1 VNLSRRSLAAALG
14 VAAVV
19 AVALFTAEETSATHV
34 DPTSPVTIVVGPAP
48 GFSPMG
54 RVDGARRGRAH
65 DPLPD
70 RPQLLWRHA
79 AVGALD
85 FAPLAVDTSGAVVAA
100 SAGLPQLIQLGRDG
114 AEQWRA
120 RTGIGP
126 SVTGSVILS
135 DDTRAVVTSAGDL
148 LGLYPSGRVR
158 FMIALELPER
168 NAHLGLLPLEDGGL
182 AVAAGHDVDE
192 LDGDGRRRDRTHLT
206 ERISGPLVATRHGIV
221 ATTAT
226 GSVFVIRG
234 GFARRLGSL
243 GGDPGEPGASS
254 PDGRSLVAV
263 VDHQRLVAFDLASGD
278 VETVHAVSDQSLH
291 GPVVLGADDARVLVT
306 WNGVLTRIGRA
317 PGDVRRTPLD
327 LRAETLITDAG
338 KVDFAQLDESP
349 PPLTDADGRIGF
361 ARVGG
366 RVGVVAPDGK
376 VRLVTVSTC
385 SSPAALA
392 PAGPRRMVIG
402 CRDGT
407 VIMVG
412 DSGP

>member
-1 VNLSRRSLAAALG
+1 MSVSRRSLAAVVGLTG
-14 VAAVV
+14 AAVITFF
-19 AVALFTAEETSATHV
+19 ANRETGATHV

-54 RVDGARRGRAH
+54 RVDGARRGRAR

-79 AVGALD
+79 SLGALD
-85 FAPLAVDTSGAVVAA
+85 FAPLAVDASGAVVAA
-100 SAGLPQLIQLGRDG
+100 GAGLPQLIQLSRDG

-126 SVTGSVILS
+126 SVTGCVILG
-135 DDTRAVVTSAGDL
+135 DETRAVVTSAGDL
-148 LGLYPSGRVR
+148 VGIYPSGRTR

-168 NAHLGLLPLEDGGL
+168 NAHLGLLPLDDGGL

-192 LDGDGRRRDRTHLT
+192 LDGDGRRRDRAHLT
-206 ERISGPLVATRHGIV
+206 ERISGPLVATRRGIV
-221 ATTAT
+221 ATTAA

-254 PDGRSLVAV
+254 PDGESLVAV
-263 VDHQRLVAFDLASGD
+263 VDHQRLVAFDLSSGT

-291 GPVVLGADDARVLVT
+291 GPVVLGADGALVLVT

-317 PGDVRRTPLD
+317 ASDVRRTPLD
-327 LRAETLITDAG
+327 MRAETLITDAG

-349 PPLTDADGRIGF
+349 PPITDADGRIGF

-366 RVGVVAPDGK
+366 RTGVVDPDGK
-376 VRLVTVSTC
+376 LRLVAGSTC

-392 PAGPRRMVIG
+392 PAGPRRMAIG

-407 VIMVG
+407 VIVVG
-412 DSGP
+412 DPER

>member
-1 VNLSRRSLAAALG
+1 VSLSRRSLAAALG
-14 VAAVV
+14 VAAIV
-19 AVALFTAEETSATHV
+19 AVTLFITEETSATHV

-85 FAPLAVDTSGAVVAA
+85 FAPLAVDASGAVVAA

-114 AEQWRA
+114 SEQWRA

-135 DDTRAVVTSAGDL
+135 DDTRALVTSAGDL
-148 LGLYPSGRVR
+148 VGLYPSGRVR

-206 ERISGPLVATRHGIV
+206 ERIAGPLVATRHGIV
-221 ATTAT
+221 ATTAA

-234 GFARRLGSL
+234 GFAKRLGSL

-263 VDHQRLVAFDLASGD
+263 VDHQRLVAFDLTSGN
-278 VETVHAVSDQSLH
+278 VETVHGVSDQSLH

-327 LRAETLITDAG
+327 PRAETLITDAG

-349 PPLTDADGRIGF
+349 PPLTDAEGRIGF

-412 DSGP
+412 DPGP

>member
-1 VNLSRRSLAAALG
+1 MLATSAITFF
-14 VAAVV
+14 AVR
-19 AVALFTAEETSATHV
+19 ETNATHV
-34 DPTSPVTIVVGPAP
+34 DPTSPVIIVVGPAP

-54 RVDGARRGRAH
+54 RVDGARRGRAR
-65 DPLPD
+65 DALPD
-70 RPQLLWRHA
+70 RPQLLWRQA
-79 AVGALD
+79 ALGALD
-85 FAPLAVDTSGAVVAA
+85 FAPLAVDSNGAVVAA
-100 SAGLPQLIQLGRDG
+100 GAGLPQLIQLTRDG

-126 SVTGSVILS
+126 SVTGCVILG
-135 DDTRAVVTSAGDL
+135 DETRAVVTGAGDL
-148 LGLYPSGRVR
+148 VGFYPNGRTR

-168 NAHLGLLPLEDGGL
+168 NAHLGLLPLDDGGL

-206 ERISGPLVATRHGIV
+206 ERISGPLVTTRHGVV
-221 ATTAT
+221 ATTAA

-234 GFARRLGSL
+234 GFAKRLGSL

-254 PDGRSLVAV
+254 PDGHSLVAV
-263 VDHQRLVAFDLASGD
+263 VDHQRLVAFDLTTGS

-317 PGDVRRTPLD
+317 AGDVRRTPLD
-327 LRAETLITDAG
+327 IRAETLVTDAG

-349 PPLTDADGRIGF
+349 PPLTDGEGRIAF

-366 RVGVVAPDGK
+366 RVGIVGADGK
-376 VRLVTVSTC
+376 VRMVTGSTC
-385 SSPAALA
+385 GSPAALA

-407 VIMVG
+407 VVMVG
-412 DSGP
+412 DAGP

>member
-1 VNLSRRSLAAALG
+1 MSTWRRSLVAALG
-14 VAAVV
+14 
-19 AVALFTAEETSATHV
+19 ALSAIAITLLATQETSATHV

-48 GFSPMG
+48 GYSPMG
-54 RVDGARRGRAH
+54 RVDGARRGRSRDA
-65 DPLPD
+65 LPD
-70 RPQLLWRHA
+70 RPQVLWRQ
-79 AVGALD
+79 AVLGALD
-85 FAPLAVDTSGAVVAA
+85 FAPLAVDSRGAVVAA
-100 SAGLPQLIQLGRDG
+100 GAGLPQLIQLTRDG
-114 AEQWRA
+114 VEQWRA

-126 SVTGSVILS
+126 SVTGSVILG

-148 LGLYPSGRVR
+148 AGFYPNGRVR

-168 NAHLGLLPLEDGGL
+168 NAHLGLLPLDDGGL

-192 LDGDGRRRDRTHLT
+192 LDGDGRRRDRTHLV

-221 ATTAT
+221 ATTAA
-226 GSVFVIRG
+226 GSVFVIHG
-234 GFARRLGSL
+234 GFAKKVGSL

-254 PDGRSLVAV
+254 ADGHSLLAV
-263 VDHQRLVAFDLASGD
+263 VDHQRLVSFDLRSGN

-291 GPVVLGADDARVLVT
+291 GPVVFGADDARVLVT

-327 LRAETLITDAG
+327 MRAETLMTDAG

-349 PPLTDADGRIGF
+349 PPLTDAEGRIGF

-376 VRLVTVSTC
+376 VRMVTGSTC
-385 SSPAALA
+385 GSPAALA

-407 VIMVG
+407 VFMVG
-412 DSGP
+412 DAAP